1 MAFKTGSDSNI
12 VLTNEGYKYNVQN
25 NYSFSFEE
33 KTILSNIRS
42 KLVDVALNNESS
54 NDIKLNDIKIIIRNN
69 ILDDSFD
76 GEYINNLSQRFY
88 EEINGYG
95 ILNPLIKDDDL
106 EEIMVIGSNRPIYVY
121 HRKYGML
128 ETNISFSNN
137 EEIVKIIDLIARKNN
152 RRVDNESPI
161 LDARLKDG
169 SRVNATLAPISADG
183 PSITIRKFKKD
194 PFTIID
200 LIKNKTLNSNLAAF
214 LWLCIDGLG
223 VESANII
230 ISGGTSSGKTTTL
243 NALSSFIN
251 PKERIIT
258 IEDTLELQIPHKHIL
273 RMETRLANIEGKG
286 KLDMDDLVKNALR
299 QRPDRIIVGE
309 VRSKEAITLFTA
321 LNTGHSGFGTL
332 HANNA
337 RETITRLT
345 NPPMCVPK
353 IMISAIDF
361 ILMQKRFYKSNG
373 VSYRRV
379 TELSEVVG
387 IEEGTIQLNKIFQ
400 WNPSLDDFENIT
412 FSSNTIERIMRTRNI
427 SRKYID
433 DEIKIRG
440 LVLEL
445 MAENNLRS
453 NKVVSK
459 IIDFYYTDKDKLL
472 SLLKKSPKYFLRF
485 NYV

>member
-1 MAFKTGSDSNI
+1 MTTDSDFNI
-12 VLTNEGYKYNVQN
+12 VSTNNGYKYNVQN
-25 NYSFSFEE
+25 IFGFTFEE

-42 KLVDVALNNESS
+42 KLVDVALNNESR
-54 NDIKLNDIKIIIRNN
+54 NDIKLNDIKLIIRNS
-69 ILDDSFD
+69 ILNDSFD
-76 GEYINNLSQRFY
+76 KEYIDNLSQRFY

-95 ILNPLIKDDDL
+95 ILNPLIKDDNL
-106 EEIMVIGSNRPIYVY
+106 EEIMVIGSNKPIYVY

-128 ETNISFSNN
+128 ETNISFSSN
-137 EEIVKIIDLIARKNN
+137 EEIIKIIDLIARKNN

-243 NALSSFIN
+243 NALSAFIN

-273 RMETRLANIEGKG
+273 RMETRLSNIEGKG
-286 KLDMDDLVKNALR
+286 KLDMDALVKNALR

-361 ILMQKRFYKSNG
+361 ILMEKRFYKSNG

-412 FSSNTIERIMRTRNI
+412 FSSNTVERIMRTRNI

-433 DEIKIRG
+433 NEIKVRE

-445 MAENNLRS
+445 MVENNLRS
-453 NKVVSK
+453 NNVVSK
-459 IIDFYYTDKDKLL
+459 IIEFYYINKDKLL
-472 SLLKKSPKYFLRF
+472 SLLKNSPKYFLRF
-485 NYV
+485 NHD

>member
-1 MAFKTGSDSNI
+1 MTTDSDFNI
-12 VLTNEGYKYNVQN
+12 VSTNNGYKYNVQN
-25 NYSFSFEE
+25 IFGFTFEE

-42 KLVDVALNNESS
+42 KLVDVALNNESR
-54 NDIKLNDIKIIIRNN
+54 NDIKLNDIKLIIRNS
-69 ILDDSFD
+69 ILNDSFD
-76 GEYINNLSQRFY
+76 KEYIDNLSQRFY

-95 ILNPLIKDDDL
+95 ILNPLIKDDNL
-106 EEIMVIGSNRPIYVY
+106 EEIMVIGSNKPIYVY

-128 ETNISFSNN
+128 ETNISFSSN
-137 EEIVKIIDLIARKNN
+137 EEIIKIIDLIARKNN

-183 PSITIRKFKKD
+183 PSITIRKFKKY

-243 NALSSFIN
+243 NALSAFIN

-273 RMETRLANIEGKG
+273 RMETRLSNIEGKG
-286 KLDMDDLVKNALR
+286 KLDMDALVKNALR

-361 ILMQKRFYKSNG
+361 ILMEKRFYKSNG

-412 FSSNTIERIMRTRNI
+412 FSSNTVERIMRTRNI

-433 DEIKIRG
+433 NEIKIRE

-445 MAENNLRS
+445 MVENNLRS
-453 NKVVSK
+453 NNVVSK
-459 IIDFYYTDKDKLL
+459 IIEFYYINKDKLL
-472 SLLKKSPKYFLRF
+472 SLLKNSPKYFLRF
-485 NYV
+485 NHD

>member
-1 MAFKTGSDSNI
+1 MTTDSDFNI
-12 VLTNEGYKYNVQN
+12 VSTNNGYKYNVQN
-25 NYSFSFEE
+25 IFGFTFEE

-42 KLVDVALNNESS
+42 KLVDVALNNESR
-54 NDIKLNDIKIIIRNN
+54 NDIKLNDIKLIIRNS
-69 ILDDSFD
+69 ILNDSFD
-76 GEYINNLSQRFY
+76 KEYIDNLSQRFY

-95 ILNPLIKDDDL
+95 ILNPLIKDDNL
-106 EEIMVIGSNRPIYVY
+106 EEIMVIGSNKPIYVY

-128 ETNISFSNN
+128 ETNISFSSN
-137 EEIVKIIDLIARKNN
+137 EEIIKIIDLIARKNN

-243 NALSSFIN
+243 NALSAFIN

-273 RMETRLANIEGKG
+273 RMETRLSNIEGKG
-286 KLDMDDLVKNALR
+286 KLDMDALVKNALR

-361 ILMQKRFYKSNG
+361 ILMEKRFYKSNG

-412 FSSNTIERIMRTRNI
+412 FSSNTVERIMRTRNI

-433 DEIKIRG
+433 NEIKIRK

-445 MAENNLRS
+445 MVENNLRS
-453 NKVVSK
+453 NNVVSK
-459 IIDFYYTDKDKLL
+459 IIEFYYINKDKLL
-472 SLLKKSPKYFLRF
+472 SLLKNSPKYFLRF
-485 NYV
+485 NHD

>member
-1 MAFKTGSDSNI
+1 MTTDSDFNI
-12 VLTNEGYKYNVQN
+12 VSTNNGYKYNVQN
-25 NYSFSFEE
+25 IFGFTFEE

-54 NDIKLNDIKIIIRNN
+54 NDIKLNDIKLIIKNS
-69 ILDDSFD
+69 ILNDSFD
-76 GEYINNLSQRFY
+76 KEYIDNLSQRFY

-95 ILNPLIKDDDL
+95 ILNPLIKDDNL
-106 EEIMVIGSNRPIYVY
+106 EEIMVIGSNKPIYVY

-128 ETNISFSNN
+128 ETNISFSSN
-137 EEIVKIIDLIARKNN
+137 EEIIKIIDLIARKNN

-243 NALSSFIN
+243 NALSAFIN

-273 RMETRLANIEGKG
+273 RMETRLSNIEGKG
-286 KLDMDDLVKNALR
+286 KLDMDALVKNALR

-361 ILMQKRFYKSNG
+361 ILMEKRFYKSNG

-412 FSSNTIERIMRTRNI
+412 FSSNTVERIMRTRNI

-433 DEIKIRG
+433 NEIKVRE

-445 MAENNLRS
+445 MVENNLRS
-453 NKVVSK
+453 NNVVSK
-459 IIDFYYTDKDKLL
+459 IIEFYYINKDKLL
-472 SLLKKSPKYFLRF
+472 SLLKNSPKYFLRF
-485 NYV
+485 NHD

>member
-1 MAFKTGSDSNI
+1 MTTDSDFNI
-12 VLTNEGYKYNVQN
+12 VSTNNGYKYNVQN
-25 NYSFSFEE
+25 IFGFTFEE

-54 NDIKLNDIKIIIRNN
+54 NDIKLNDIKLIIKNS
-69 ILDDSFD
+69 ILNDSFD
-76 GEYINNLSQRFY
+76 KEYIDNLSQRFY

-95 ILNPLIKDDDL
+95 ILNPLIKDDNL
-106 EEIMVIGSNRPIYVY
+106 EEIMVIGSNKPIYVY

-128 ETNISFSNN
+128 ETNISFSSN
-137 EEIVKIIDLIARKNN
+137 EEIIKIIDLIARKNN

-243 NALSSFIN
+243 NALSAFIN

-273 RMETRLANIEGKG
+273 RMETRLSNIEGKG
-286 KLDMDDLVKNALR
+286 KLDMDALVKNALR

-361 ILMQKRFYKSNG
+361 ILMEKRFYKSNG

-412 FSSNTIERIMRTRNI
+412 FSSNTVERIMRTRNI

-433 DEIKIRG
+433 NEIKIRE

-445 MAENNLRS
+445 MVENNLRS
-453 NKVVSK
+453 NNVVSK
-459 IIDFYYTDKDKLL
+459 IIEFYYINKDKLL
-472 SLLKKSPKYFLRF
+472 SLLKNSPKYFLRF
-485 NYV
+485 NHD